1 MSKKSAELTNQQANC
16 GRYKRKANQFR
27 AKQGSCGTVHQSLQG
42 RTMTKKTEEPNENI
56 TVVGFRNVQIGD
68 VNAFL
73 EHFRND
79 DTGATVQFFD
89 AKHVAGP
96 QHLYFAALNALNT
109 FKKNTNIS
117 NNLAVETLLYASAQR
132 QIKKAVNM
140 LGIKQDSPEVAALI
154 ITDSSHKTSDHL
166 RLVTKTVPGE
176 RDDGVLELTD
186 KKIGNIKKLFRISD
200 LEFEA
205 KLEKEGQ
212 EKEALTDLIIE
223 RMALL
228 GTKS

>member
-1 MSKKSAELTNQQANC
+1 LEDA
-16 GRYKRKANQFR
+16 KRKANQFR
-27 AKQGSCGTVHQSLQG
+27 TKQGTCRTIHQRSLQG
-42 RTMTKKTEEPNENI
+42 RTMTKKTEEHNEHI
-56 TVVGFRNVQIGD
+56 TIVGFRNVQIGD

-73 EHFRND
+73 EHFRKEKG
-79 DTGATVQFFD
+79 GASVQFFD

-96 QHLYFAALNALNT
+96 QHLYFAALNALNA
-109 FKKNTNIS
+109 FEKNTNIS
-117 NNLAVETLLYASAQR
+117 NNLAVEALLYASAQR
-132 QIKKAVNM
+132 QIKKAVKM
-140 LGIKQDSPEVAALI
+140 LGIKQDSSEVAALI
-154 ITDSSHKTSDHL
+154 ITEKRHKKSDCL

-176 RDDGVLELTD
+176 LDDSVLELTD

-205 KLEKEGQ
+205 KLEKKGL
-212 EKEALTDLIIE
+212 EKEAITDLVIE